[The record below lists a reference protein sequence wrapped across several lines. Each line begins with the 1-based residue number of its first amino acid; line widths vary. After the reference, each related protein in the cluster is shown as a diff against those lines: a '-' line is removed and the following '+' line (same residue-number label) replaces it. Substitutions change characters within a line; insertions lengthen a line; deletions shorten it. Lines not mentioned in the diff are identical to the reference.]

1 MVSSVG
7 GISYSAGWNGN
18 NYDIDT
24 LSPSSSFSSA
34 ASSINPV
41 AAAVSSLIDFAGNSI
56 MSNSANKK
64 SKRAAMQSFLWQNY
78 LMDKQNEYNKPIN
91 QMKRFYEAGLNP
103 MLIYGQQ
110 NLSANPSSAPEAT
123 VHASRGELNLLQKMQ
138 IAQEIRQQ
146 NANIALTK
154 SQTMKNYNDME
165 LARAG
170 LELKNFIGRAQEAY
184 IRSGGRLRDKELLRW
199 AQVDDMLGN
208 LFGKPGQGGTVGA
221 AEGQNTAAFL
231 RFVFKLIAATASQH

>member
-1 MVSSVG
+1 MVTSNG

-18 NYDIDT
+18 NRSIDT
-24 LSPSSSFSSA
+24 LGTVGTAGLTAVNPALGA
-34 ASSINPV
+34 AS
-41 AAAVSSLIDFAGNSI
+41 ALIEYGLGNI

-64 SKRAAMQSFLWQNY
+64 SKRAAERAFWLQNY
-78 LMDKQNEYNKPIN
+78 LIDKQNEYNKPIN

-110 NLSANPSSAPEAT
+110 NLSASPSSVPEAT

-154 SQTMKNYNDME
+154 SQTMKNYNDVE

-170 LELKNFIGRAQEAY
+170 LELKNFLGRAQEAY
-184 IRSGGRLRDKELLRW
+184 IRSGGRLRDKELIRW
-199 AQVDDMLGN
+199 SQIDNMISKMFRGET
-208 LFGKPGQGGTVGA
+208 GEGGTSGA
-221 AEGQNTAAFL
+221 ASGQNTAAALHFI
-231 RFVFKLIAATASQH
+231 FKLIAAVASQH

>member
-7 GISYSAGWNGN
+7 GISYSAGWNGD
-18 NYDIDT
+18 NYNIDAFT
-24 LSPSSSFSSA
+24 PNVSSSNSSHDGLFGGFNA
-34 ASSINPV
+34 
-41 AAAVSSLIDFAGNSI
+41 LFDFGLNSI

-110 NLSANPSSAPEAT
+110 NLSASPSSAPEAT

-170 LELKNFIGRAQEAY
+170 LELKNFLGRAQEAY
-184 IRSGGRLRDKELLRW
+184 IRSGGRLRDKELIRW
-199 AQVDDMLGN
+199 AQVDDMIREAFGGN
-208 LFGKPGQGGTVGA
+208 TGSGGTSGA
-221 AEGQNTAAFL
+221 ASGQNTAAAL
-231 RFVFKLIAATASQH
+231 RFIFKLIAATASQH